1 MSDRR
6 PTILVVDDHSDLRD
20 ALVVLLEHEGY
31 RVADAS
37 NGAEALGY
45 LRSDHPVDAL
55 IVDLDMP
62 VMNGWEF
69 LAACR
74 QHPTWRAIPTVV
86 FTGMSV
92 AERRRDELGSL
103 PVFTKPVN
111 FDHLLTALRRAMI
124 RPIDPDPALGH
135 AH

>member
-37 NGAEALGY
+37 NGAEALDY
-45 LRSDHPVDAL
+45 LRSGAPVNAL

-62 VMNGWEF
+62 VMNGWDF
-69 LAACR
+69 LAERR
-74 QHPTWRAIPTVV
+74 QHPTWCAIPTLV
-86 FTGMSV
+86 FTGVSI

-111 FDHLLTALRRAMI
+111 FDHLLTVLRRAMI
-124 RPIDPDPALGH
+124 HGIDPDVVDR
-135 AH
+135 

>member
-1 MSDRR
+1 MADRR
-6 PTILVVDDHSDLRD
+6 PTVLVVDDHSDLRD
-20 ALVVLLEHEGY
+20 ALVVFLEHEGY

-37 NGAEALGY
+37 NGAEALDY
-45 LRSDHPVDAL
+45 LRSDEPVHAL

-69 LAACR
+69 LAECR
-74 QHPTWRAIPTVV
+74 LHPTRRTIPTLV
-86 FTGMSV
+86 FTGVSI

-111 FDHLLTALRRAMI
+111 FDHLLAALRRAMI
-124 RPIDPDPALGH
+124 RGIDPDAPGGQ